1 INYKTKRV
9 LFVSFVKK
17 VKKAIE
23 FNAGPDLAMDYP
35 IFLCAKLE
43 LISGHLFYENCL
55 QTVCMRVV
63 HFFSYWYTRIM
74 R

>member
-1 INYKTKRV
+1 KRV

-43 LISGHLFYENCL
+43 QLNYKYINEPTYFYFSMIINLFG
-55 QTVCMRVV
+55 
-63 HFFSYWYTRIM
+63 
-74 R
+74 